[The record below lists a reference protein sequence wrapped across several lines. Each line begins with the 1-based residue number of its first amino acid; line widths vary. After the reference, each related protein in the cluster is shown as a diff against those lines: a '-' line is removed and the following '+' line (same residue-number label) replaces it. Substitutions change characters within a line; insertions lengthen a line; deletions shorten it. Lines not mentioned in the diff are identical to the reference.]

1 MTKKVTKNVKV
12 VEFIEKVCDLHICVE
27 PTDEEVVKIVSA
39 LGGCGYQTE
48 LVQTKRQRY
57 RHYWCDDND
66 KPEVETFYILNI
78 YKKITK
84 EVEE

>member
-12 VEFIEKVCDLHICVE
+12 VELIERVCELQFCVE
-27 PTDEEVVKIVSA
+27 PTDEEVAKIISA

-48 LVQTKRQRY
+48 AIQTERRRY
-57 RHYWCDDND
+57 HHYWRDDND
-66 KPEVETFYILNI
+66 KPEVETLYILNI